1 MPHLATRQST
11 SGGGAAP
18 RGAGSAL
25 KRSRSLWKVRPLLID
40 EELPIFVEGRDDLA
54 LLAYDDG
61 EFARWMQGVATGR
74 ESAAGAAP
82 YPLIVQDPELRTIL
96 EIRGPSEDARGAD
109 AGGQARAGRAGDGP
123 EAIAVPGVRVLPPE
137 EQPDLMLE
145 RGEAPPVI
153 QLRTGLA
160 DEAELGS
167 ADGVMPSGVAAP
179 GVSTAAPLP
188 PQLERDP
195 PYSRYVQPTPDELE
209 LAIEYDLDEDDE
221 AWLARYNAEAR
232 RAKSRVARRPL
243 AGEWMEHLMDRMEKE
258 YTARVQ
264 RQPERWLLV
273 PGLEPDAPPR
283 VALPPVHEL
292 FDVERCLAT
301 PGINH
306 YEPIIRRVYE
316 HWRAKR
322 EARALPLIQR
332 LWYEAPW
339 HRAARD
345 EAAGALSAEG
355 AAAAHAPAELP
366 FAESG
371 APSALAHVRRRKLDP
386 LETRARFEDIRR
398 DLEALRTLAERVH
411 RREKLKIAELDLF
424 RREHAARL
432 ARRAEGGARARGAR
446 KRVRLAA
453 SPPRLHG
460 PQALAR
466 SGGRARRAAGA
477 RQGLAADP
485 AAVAALAAARRASAE
500 PPDSSSG
507 PGTDAESGQAL
518 ARRRRRGGR

>member
-1 MPHLATRQST
+1 MRVAICRALQNGTTPGATRRAAAASGQGTSRRDLPKDKLHGVLKKSPKRGSLRAPRPNVGSLRFRKPARSPPEAARPRGRAHAARKAAGGQSKALEAPDGSARSRRRTRRADGARAPSPASSSRGSSQTRQST
-11 SGGGAAP
+11 SGGGTAP

-74 ESAAGAAP
+74 ESSAGAAP

-195 PYSRYVQPTPDELE
+195 PYSRYVQVGVE
-209 LAIEYDLDEDDE
+209 
-221 AWLARYNAEAR
+221 WR
-232 RAKSRVARRPL
+232 
-243 AGEWMEHLMDRMEKE
+243 GEW
-258 YTARVQ
+258 V
-264 RQPERWLLV
+264 
-273 PGLEPDAPPR
+273 
-283 VALPPVHEL
+283 
-292 FDVERCLAT
+292 
-301 PGINH
+301 
-306 YEPIIRRVYE
+306 
-316 HWRAKR
+316 
-322 EARALPLIQR
+322 
-332 LWYEAPW
+332 
-339 HRAARD
+339 
-345 EAAGALSAEG
+345 
-355 AAAAHAPAELP
+355 
-366 FAESG
+366 
-371 APSALAHVRRRKLDP
+371 
-386 LETRARFEDIRR
+386 
-398 DLEALRTLAERVH
+398 
-411 RREKLKIAELDLF
+411 
-424 RREHAARL
+424 
-432 ARRAEGGARARGAR
+432 
-446 KRVRLAA
+446 
-453 SPPRLHG
+453 
-460 PQALAR
+460 
-466 SGGRARRAAGA
+466 
-477 RQGLAADP
+477 
-485 AAVAALAAARRASAE
+485 
-500 PPDSSSG
+500 
-507 PGTDAESGQAL
+507 
-518 ARRRRRGGR
+518 